1 MTPGLSSLRRRK
13 FKPRVLL
20 TVQVVR
26 EDFQQRE
33 GRERMAMQ
41 QQWAHIIYGTHA
53 RPDPEKK
60 SKGSYKEI
68 CTATVQLQNTG
79 IRAKY

>member
-13 FKPRVLL
+13 FKPRVHL

-41 QQWAHIIYGTHA
+41 QQWARIIYGTHA

-60 SKGSYKEI
+60 SKDSYKEI
-68 CTATVQLQNTG
+68 CTATVQLQEQ
-79 IRAKY
+79 R